1 MLKYINNNINTDE
14 LRNRANVKWIKKP
27 LKL

>member
-1 MLKYINNNINTDE
+1 MLYIRTVYNVCCLRGVINNNN
-14 LRNRANVKWIKKP
+14 NM